1 MANPVNFAAL
11 GDGGEMSEEDMTMLE
26 AGELKELGDWKPG
39 SKELAVMMTLAVI
52 SLMVALDATI
62 LVSVLPVG
70 DLSFPN
76 HLTRPLTPR
85 QTLAIDLG
93 GSANDAFWAGTS
105 YLLACAV
112 SQPFIAALSDIFG
125 RKELLL
131 TSVLF
136 FTMGTALCA
145 PIAKNFTV
153 FFIGRAIQGIGG
165 GGIITMGQVI
175 FADIV
180 PLRQRPKYFSIVLAA
195 WALGS
200 VLGPLIGGLFVEHV
214 HWAWCFYIN
223 VGAPSFLA
231 VL

>member
-1 MANPVNFAAL
+1 
-11 GDGGEMSEEDMTMLE
+11 
-26 AGELKELGDWKPG
+26 
-39 SKELAVMMTLAVI
+39 MTL
-52 SLMVALDATI
+52 LF
-62 LVSVLPVG
+62 
-70 DLSFPN
+70 FPN
-76 HLTRPLTPR
+76 HPTSPLIPS

-153 FFIGRAIQGIGG
+153 FFIGRSIQGIGG

-200 VLGPLIGGLFVEHV
+200 VLGPLIGGLFVERV

-223 VGAPSFLA
+223 VGVPNIVP